1 MFGAAPDK
9 SSDID
14 TYEAVIHLN
23 TNVMSLEAAYL
34 VGNSIDRR
42 DNWQLFIRMRIGL
55 IVVIVSNKNG
65 FTTSL

>member
-14 TYEAVIHLN
+14 TYEAVVYLN
-23 TNVMSLEAAYL
+23 THVMLLEAAYL

-65 FTTSL
+65 FITSL